1 MDFNCVGWQNWNVER
16 KCIEFVCGWKSER
29 WCCSTRNNLF
39 FISSKQPSVVIWFA
53 VVLSSCKKSI
63 RLPLNLISFINVM
76 TKHDYGHLW
85 HVNIWCVMEWIL
97 YLRLFQR
104 LMQFHCHFFRYFFHS
119 SLGDTHLFFITDTV
133 ASTERFQNTML
144 TR

>member
-1 MDFNCVGWQNWNVER
+1 MWNASALNSCAAGKASDDVVQREIIYFSLAPNSR
-16 KCIEFVCGWKSER
+16 VS
-29 WCCSTRNNLF
+29 LF
-39 FISSKQPSVVIWFA
+39 IWFA
-53 VVLSSCKKSI
+53 VVLSSCEKSI
-63 RLPLNLISFINVM
+63 RLPLNLISFITVM